1 MGYTTRISNKI
12 PLDEDQLVIQDAM
25 KQVVFGL
32 GDLWDQCYSACLEAF
47 YAANSNEDAQG
58 EVPATQ
64 NPKTGS
70 IKQRRHLIGTF
81 LLPLTTIFHPE
92 LLAFGS

>member
-1 MGYTTRISNKI
+1 MGYTTRIPNKL
-12 PLDEDQLVIQDAM
+12 PLDEDHLVLPDAM

-32 GDLWDQCYSACLEAF
+32 GDLWYECYSACLEAC

-58 EVPATQ
+58 EAPAIQ

-70 IKQRRHLIGTF
+70 IKRSGI
-81 LLPLTTIFHPE
+81 
-92 LLAFGS
+92 